1 MFFSIQI
8 FQQVFYHFIFLG
20 HAPTVRICKPGILYI
35 NFFKKMVRVHN
46 LWLSA
51 NLNWATKNR
60 ASLKKRDRLW
70 FFNPIYLDFRFLN
83 SMEVFWNWHISHKL
97 GYLPSRAYAFILF
110 SYYVLPKSN
119 FSFCRILFNVEF
131 DLIELKITQ
140 ITYLFTRFRKFLNTL
155 F

>member
-60 ASLKKRDRLW
+60 ASLKKGIACCFSTRYISISDFSIQWKSSEIGIFLI
-70 FFNPIYLDFRFLN
+70 NLDICHLGHTPLSYFHTMSCQRAISVFTEYY
-83 SMEVFWNWHISHKL
+83 SMWN
-97 GYLPSRAYAFILF
+97 
-110 SYYVLPKSN
+110 
-119 FSFCRILFNVEF
+119 
-131 DLIELKITQ
+131 LI
-140 ITYLFTRFRKFLNTL
+140 
-155 F
+155 

>member
-20 HAPTVRICKPGILYI
+20 HTPTVRICKLGILYI

-46 LWLSA
+46 LWFSA

-97 GYLPSRAYAFILF
+97 GYLPSRTYAFILF

-119 FSFCRILFNVEF
+119 FSFYRILFNVEF